1 MAHNIT
7 DSDSI
12 VTARG
17 IRPWHGLG
25 KTLDGIL
32 TPAQAIDAAQLA
44 WTVSLQRLVIEH
56 PDFRALPVSSY
67 AVVRMDTA
75 TVLGVVGERFTPV
88 QNADL
93 ASILDA
99 VVENGARIDTAG
111 SLLGGRIVWFAAAL
125 GDYEA
130 AGERHR
136 DFLVISHGHDGTR
149 AVTIRRTS
157 VRVVC
162 WNTLTASDRSPGAY
176 FSVRHTESA
185 ESRIGVIGKLI
196 AAGDETRSKFQETAA
211 RMAKWRLT
219 EAEQVDFILR
229 SLSLDPAAE
238 VSSIKRKIEAAKAAL
253 AWERANAAGDP
264 SSLWIAAQ
272 GVTHYLSHETA
283 SKGSK
288 TVAGQERRL
297 ASLIEGERASIA
309 RDAFA
314 SAASLVGAGA

>member
-7 DSDSI
+7 ATDGI

-17 IRPWHGLG
+17 IKPWHGLG

-32 TPAQAIDAAQLA
+32 TPAQAIDAAGLG
-44 WTVSLQRLVIEH
+44 WTVTLQKLRCEH
-56 PDFRALPVSSY
+56 PDFAALAVPSY
-67 AVVRMDTA
+67 AVVRMDTFD
-75 TVLGVVGERFTPV
+75 VLGVVGERFTPV
-88 QNADL
+88 QNHDL
-93 ASILDA
+93 AAVLDA
-99 VVENGARIDTAG
+99 VVEAGAKIDTAG
-111 SLLGGRIVWFAAAL
+111 SLLGGRVVWFAAAL
-125 GDYEA
+125 GDYDA

-149 AVTIRRTS
+149 AVTIRRTA

-185 ESRIGVIGKLI
+185 EGRIGAIGRLI
-196 AAGDETRSKFQETAA
+196 ASGDETREKFQAA
-211 RMAKWRLT
+211 AAKMAGWNLT
-219 EAEQVDFILR
+219 EREQVDFVLR
-229 SLSLDPAAE
+229 SLGLDPAAE
-238 VSSIKRKIEAAKAAL
+238 VASIRRKIEAAKGAL
-253 AWERANAAGDP
+253 AWERAHASGDP

-272 GVTHYLSHETA
+272 GVTHYLAHETA

-297 ASLIEGERASIA
+297 ASLIEGERAAIA
-309 RDAFA
+309 RSAFQ
-314 SAASLVGAGA
+314 SAAELVGAA

>member
-1 MAHNIT
+1 MAHEITAT
-7 DSDSI
+7 DSV

-32 TPAQAIDAAQLA
+32 SPAAAIDAAGLG
-44 WTVSLQRLVIEH
+44 WTVSLQKLGITH
-56 PDFRALPVSSY
+56 PEFSGLDVPAY
-67 AVVRMDTA
+67 AVVRMGTS

-93 ASILDA
+93 VSVLDA
-99 VVENGARIDTAG
+99 CVENGAKIDTAG
-111 SLLGGRIVWFAAAL
+111 SLLGGRVVWFAAAL

-149 AVTIRRTS
+149 AVTIRRTA

-162 WNTLTASDRSPGAY
+162 WNTLTASDRSPGAF

-185 ESRIGVIGKLI
+185 EGRIGAIGSLI
-196 AAGDETRSKFQETAA
+196 ASGDATRAKFQDAA
-211 RMAKWRLT
+211 KRMAAWKLT
-219 EAEQVDFILR
+219 EREQVEFILR
-229 SLSLDPAAE
+229 SLGLDPDAE
-238 VSSIKRKIEAAKAAL
+238 IKSIKKKIEAAKDAL
-253 AWERANAAGDP
+253 RWERAHAAGDP

-272 GVTHYLSHETA
+272 GVTHFLSHETA
-283 SKGSK
+283 SKGS
-288 TVAGQERRL
+288 TSQGGQERRL
-297 ASLIEGERASIA
+297 ASLIDGDRAAVA
-309 RDAFA
+309 RNAFQ
-314 SAASLVGAGA
+314 SAAMLVGAAS

>member
-1 MAHNIT
+1 MAHEIT
-7 DSDSI
+7 ATDGI

-17 IRPWHGLG
+17 IKPWHGLG

-32 TPAQAIDAAQLA
+32 SPAQAIEAAGLD
-44 WTVSLQRLVIEH
+44 WTVSLQKLVIEH

-88 QNADL
+88 QNRDL
-93 ASILDA
+93 VSVLDA
-99 VVENGARIDTAG
+99 VVDNGARIDTAG
-111 SLLGGRIVWFAAAL
+111 SLLGGRVVWFAAAL

-196 AAGDETRSKFQETAA
+196 AAGDETRSKFVETAA
-211 RMAKWRLT
+211 KMAAWKLT
-219 EAEQVDFILR
+219 EREQVDFILR
-229 SLSLDPAAE
+229 SLGLDPKAE

-253 AWERANAAGDP
+253 RWEQAHAAGDP

-283 SKGSK
+283 SKGS
-288 TVAGQERRL
+288 TSQGGQERRL
-297 ASLIEGERASIA
+297 ASLIEGDRAAIA
-309 RDAFA
+309 RNAFA
-314 SAASLVGAGA
+314 DAAQLVGVGI

>member
-7 DSDSI
+7 ATDG
-12 VTARG
+12 VATARG

-25 KTLDGIL
+25 KTLDGIMS
-32 TPAQAIDAAQLA
+32 PAQAIEAAGLG
-44 WTVSLQRLVIEH
+44 WRVSLQKLVIEH
-56 PDFRALPVSSY
+56 PDFRSLDVPSY

-75 TVLGVVGERFTPV
+75 SVLGVVGERFAPV
-88 QNADL
+88 QNSDL
-93 ASILDA
+93 VSVLDA
-99 VVENGARIDTAG
+99 VVENGAKIDTAG

-149 AVTIRRTS
+149 AVNIRRTS

-162 WNTLTASDRSPGAY
+162 WNTLTASDRSPGAF

-185 ESRIGVIGKLI
+185 EGRIGAIGKLI
-196 AAGDETRSKFQETAA
+196 ASGDETRQKFVEAAA
-211 RMAKWRLT
+211 RMAAWKLT
-219 EAEQVDFILR
+219 EREQVDFILK
-229 SLSLDPAAE
+229 SLGLSPDAE
-238 VSSIKRKIEAAKAAL
+238 VASIKRKIEAAKGAL
-253 AWERANAAGDP
+253 AWERAHASGDP

-272 GVTHYLSHETA
+272 GVTHYLAHETA

-288 TVAGQERRL
+288 SDGGQERRL
-297 ASLIEGERASIA
+297 ASLIDGDRAAVA
-309 RDAFA
+309 RDAFQ
-314 SAASLVGAGA
+314 SAAELVGAA